1 MEYNIPIYLDIDLLL
16 DLLASL
22 EDGFSTFKKINTTE
36 NNEQNISNQGNVGF
50 SFGQFFSFGLRRTKN
65 DSESTNNVSEIE
77 KYYTYGSM
85 MNKLLNKLD
94 DEKLVK
100 TLSDEDSW
108 NQLELYDFVEIQ
120 GKFKPNPLS
129 DSFNKIQNM
138 VDLIL
143 KIPILNT
150 DTTTKNKNTNR
161 NNKSNNKNKNYKP
174 KEIKNMENINEMFKS
189 INESLEKENSQKYI
203 IEINSKYSCILN
215 LFNEYI
221 RDNSGLELPYGNF
234 KVLGKVIKKI
244 GKDEEYNL
252 LEETP
257 FALSD
262 ELIKALIESLETVNE
277 QINLPEITIITNN
290 CIQIIPIAIY
300 V

>member
-22 EDGFSTFKKINTTE
+22 EDGFSTASRITASENSKMDTT
-36 NNEQNISNQGNVGF
+36 NQGNIGF
-50 SFGQFFSFGLRRTKN
+50 SLGQFFNLGFERTKN
-65 DSESTNNVSEIE
+65 DSESVNNISEIE
-77 KYYTYGSM
+77 KYHTYGSM
-85 MNKLLNKLD
+85 MNKLLSKLN
-94 DEKLVK
+94 EEQLIK
-100 TLSDEDSW
+100 TLNNEDNW
-108 NQLELYDFVEIQ
+108 NQLKIHDFVEVQ

-138 VDLIL
+138 IELII
-143 KIPILNT
+143 KISNLDIDQN
-150 DTTTKNKNTNR
+150 NKNNKNNKR
-161 NNKSNNKNKNYKP
+161 NKNNKS
-174 KEIKNMENINEMFKS
+174 KEIKNFENINKLIIS
-189 INESLEKENSQKYI
+189 INDSLEKENSQKYI
-203 IEINSKYSCILN
+203 IEINSEYSCILN
-215 LFNEYI
+215 IFNEYI

-244 GKDEEYNL
+244 EKDEEYNL

-262 ELIKALIESLETVNE
+262 ELLNALMKSIESIND
-277 QINLPEITIITNN
+277 QINLPKITIITNN